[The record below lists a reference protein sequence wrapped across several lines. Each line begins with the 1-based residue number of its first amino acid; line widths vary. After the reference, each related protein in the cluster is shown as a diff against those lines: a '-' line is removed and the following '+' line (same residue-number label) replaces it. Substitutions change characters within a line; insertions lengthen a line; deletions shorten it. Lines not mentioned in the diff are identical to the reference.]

1 MDNRLGLIA
10 MEGMA
15 VFGLLREISLDEVL
29 HHHMIAS
36 YNWVGS
42 NWNKQ
47 FEYNNQFATTLN
59 SFKYMLSIV
68 EEKEFIPVLIE
79 DENKV
84 ESNED
89 GLQHLIANVES
100 YKNREIT
107 LSEMIDAHIKICATE
122 LNDYKEYFKDGWR
135 LDLYAT
141 ILRYVIQATNKYGDK
156 EKREEAMSRLKIDL
170 GIEECN
176 FTIVQV
182 K

>member
-10 MEGMA
+10 MQGMA

-29 HHHMIAS
+29 HHHAIAS

-59 SFKYMLSIV
+59 SFKYMLSII

-79 DENKV
+79 DEDKV
-84 ESNED
+84 ESNEN

-107 LSEMIDAHIKICATE
+107 LSEMIDVHIKICATE
-122 LNDYKEYFKDGWR
+122 LDYHKNHFRDGWR
-135 LDLYAT
+135 SDLYGT
-141 ILRYVIQATNKYGDK
+141 ILQYVFRATNEYNEEIR
-156 EKREEAMSRLKIDL
+156 EKAMERLKIDL